1 MTPVGKKPLPDRYG
15 RPRAARAA
23 ARLNAPDAYIVGTRM
38 GRCEEQEAIAAALDA
53 NGYGMYTDR
62 AGAIRVVEAD
72 CALPRCKRLGMRRT
86 AWIFSVTDRA
96 LLNRRAPCRVGGL
109 DALKDFVRRGV
120 SQRPRAGA
128 PLVQ

>member
-1 MTPVGKKPLPDRYG
+1 MAGPARRGP
-15 RPRAARAA
+15 AARP
-23 ARLNAPDAYIVGTRM
+23 NAPDAHIVDTLM

-72 CALPRCKRLGMRRT
+72 RALPRCKMLGMRRT

-96 LLNRRAPCRVGGL
+96 LPNRRAPCRVGGL
-109 DALKDFVRRGV
+109 DAPKDPARRGV